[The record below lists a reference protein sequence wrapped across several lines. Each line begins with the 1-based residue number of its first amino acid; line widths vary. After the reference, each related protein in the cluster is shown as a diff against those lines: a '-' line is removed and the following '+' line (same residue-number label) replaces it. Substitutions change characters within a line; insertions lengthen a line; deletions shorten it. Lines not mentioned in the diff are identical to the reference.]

1 MMVNGTLICCI
12 MNILVCPPPPP
23 LHPVQ
28 KADNRY
34 QLDDSAIGFT
44 NTYLM
49 ERYQRLNKR
58 VMGPF
63 LESARN

>member
-1 MMVNGTLICCI
+1 MIVNGTLILLYYEHTC
-12 MNILVCPPPPP
+12 LSTAP
-23 LHPVQ
+23 LPPVQ
-28 KADNRY
+28 KADNCY

-49 ERYQRLNKR
+49 ERYQRVNKR

-63 LESARN
+63 LESART

>member
-1 MMVNGTLICCI
+1 MIVTVTLTMLYYDYTYLAIA
-12 MNILVCPPPPP
+12 
-23 LHPVQ
+23 PVQ
-28 KADNRY
+28 KADNLY
-34 QLDDSAIGFT
+34 PLDDSAVGFT

-49 ERYQRLNKR
+49 ERYQRVNKR

>member
-1 MMVNGTLICCI
+1 
-12 MNILVCPPPPP
+12 MNILVCPSPRT
-23 LHPVQ
+23 
-28 KADNRY
+28 KAENRY
-34 QLDDSAIGFT
+34 PLDDGAMGFT

-49 ERYQRLNKR
+49 ERYQHLNNR

>member
-1 MMVNGTLICCI
+1 MIVNGSLICCI
-12 MNILVCPPPPP
+12 MNILVCQPPPSP
-23 LHPVQ
+23 PVQ
-28 KADNRY
+28 KADNCY

-49 ERYQRLNKR
+49 ERYQRVNKR

-63 LESARN
+63 LESART